1 MKIFVAGATG
11 VIGRSLL
18 PMLIKNGHTVFAMI
32 RNTSQVEAMKR
43 VGAIPVIADVFNRE
57 AVFSVLEETNPDVVI
72 HQLTSLSSWNFEDN
86 AKIRTKGTRNLVDA
100 AKNVGVQK
108 IIAQS
113 ISWAYEPGD
122 TFATEKDS
130 LHITASMPR
139 QVTVNGIL
147 KLEKAVTELPESVI
161 LRYGTLYGLGTWYAE
176 NGLIANQ
183 VRNNEII
190 ASDGISSFIHVE
202 DAARATML
210 SLNWPSGIINI
221 VDNYPATSKEW
232 LPIYA
237 AAIGAHKPK
246 VQDGKN
252 SWERGAS
259 NNKAR
264 KEYGW
269 TPLFPSWSEGFNN
282 LIGK

>member
-1 MKIFVAGATG
+1 M
-11 VIGRSLL
+11 
-18 PMLIKNGHTVFAMI
+18 
-32 RNTSQVEAMKR
+32 
-43 VGAIPVIADVFNRE
+43 
-57 AVFSVLEETNPDVVI
+57 
-72 HQLTSLSSWNFEDN
+72 SSWNFEDN

-130 LHITASMPR
+130 LHITASAPR

-147 KLEKAVTELPESVI
+147 KLEEAVTELPESVI
-161 LRYGTLYGLGTWYAE
+161 LRYGTLYGPGIWYAE

-210 SLNWPSGIINI
+210 ALNWPSGIVNI

-237 AAIGAHKPK
+237 AAIGAPKPK

-269 TPLFPSWSEGFNN
+269 IPLFPSWSEGFNN

>member
-18 PMLIKNGHTVFAMI
+18 PMLIKNGHIVFAMI
-32 RNTSQVEAMKR
+32 RNTSQVEVMKK
-43 VGAIPVIADVFNRE
+43 VGAIPVIADVFNRK

-72 HQLTSLSSWNFEDN
+72 HQLTSLSSWDFEDN

-161 LRYGTLYGLGTWYAE
+161 LRYGTLYGPGTWYAE

-210 SLNWPSGIINI
+210 ALNWPSGIVNI

-237 AAIGAHKPK
+237 AAIGAPQPK

-269 TPLFPSWSEGFNN
+269 IPLFPSWSEGFNN

>member
-11 VIGRSLL
+11 VIGCSLL

-32 RNTSQVEAMKR
+32 RNTSQVEAMKK
-43 VGAIPVIADVFNRE
+43 VGAIPVIADVFNRK

-72 HQLTSLSSWNFEDN
+72 HQLTSLSSWDFEDN

-161 LRYGTLYGLGTWYAE
+161 LRYGTLYGPGTWYAE

-210 SLNWPSGIINI
+210 SLNWPSGIVNI
-221 VDNYPATSKEW
+221 VDNYLATSKEW

>member
-1 MKIFVAGATG
+1 
-11 VIGRSLL
+11 
-18 PMLIKNGHTVFAMI
+18 MI

-86 AKIRTKGTRNLVDA
+86 AKIRTKGTRNLIDA

-161 LRYGTLYGLGTWYAE
+161 LRYGTLYGPGTWYAE

-210 SLNWPSGIINI
+210 SLNWPSGIVNI

>member
-18 PMLIKNGHTVFAMI
+18 PLLIKNGHTVFAMI
-32 RNTSQVEAMKR
+32 RNTSQVEAMKK

-130 LHITASMPR
+130 LHITASAPR

-147 KLEKAVTELPESVI
+147 KLEEAVTELPESVI
-161 LRYGTLYGLGTWYAE
+161 LRYGTLYGPGTWYAE

-210 SLNWPSGIINI
+210 ALNWPSGIVNI

-237 AAIGAHKPK
+237 AGIGAPKPK

-252 SWERGAS
+252 SWKRGAS

-269 TPLFPSWSEGFNN
+269 IPLFPSWSEGFNN

>member
-18 PMLIKNGHTVFAMI
+18 PMLIKNGHIVFAMI
-32 RNTSQVEAMKR
+32 RNTSQVEVMKK
-43 VGAIPVIADVFNRE
+43 VGAIPVIADVFNRK

-72 HQLTSLSSWNFEDN
+72 HQLTSLSSWDFENN

-161 LRYGTLYGLGTWYAE
+161 LRYGTLYGPGTWYAE

-210 SLNWPSGIINI
+210 ALNWPSGIVNI

-237 AAIGAHKPK
+237 AAIGAPQPK

>member
-18 PMLIKNGHTVFAMI
+18 PMLIKNGHAVFAMI
-32 RNTSQVEAMKR
+32 RNTSQVEVMKR

-147 KLEKAVTELPESVI
+147 KLEEAVTELPESVI
-161 LRYGTLYGLGTWYAE
+161 LRYGTLYGPGTWYEE

-190 ASDGISSFIHVE
+190 ASDGIISFIHVE

-210 SLNWPSGIINI
+210 ALNWPSGIVNI

-237 AAIGAHKPK
+237 AAIGAPKPK
-246 VQDGKN
+246 VQDGKD

-269 TPLFPSWSEGFNN
+269 IPLFPSWSEGFNN

>member
-18 PMLIKNGHTVFAMI
+18 PLLIKNGHTVFAMI
-32 RNTSQVEAMKR
+32 RTTSQVEAMKK

-57 AVFSVLEETNPDVVI
+57 SVFSVLEETNPDIVI

-113 ISWAYEPGD
+113 ISWAYESGD

-161 LRYGTLYGLGTWYAE
+161 LRYGTLYGPGTWYAE

-210 SLNWPSGIINI
+210 ALNWPSGIVNI

-237 AAIGAHKPK
+237 AAIGAPQPK

>member
-1 MKIFVAGATG
+1 
-11 VIGRSLL
+11 
-18 PMLIKNGHTVFAMI
+18 
-32 RNTSQVEAMKR
+32 
-43 VGAIPVIADVFNRE
+43 
-57 AVFSVLEETNPDVVI
+57 
-72 HQLTSLSSWNFEDN
+72 
-86 AKIRTKGTRNLVDA
+86 
-100 AKNVGVQK
+100 
-108 IIAQS
+108 
-113 ISWAYEPGD
+113 
-122 TFATEKDS
+122 
-130 LHITASMPR
+130 MPR

-190 ASDGISSFIHVE
+190 ASDGIISFIHVE

-210 SLNWPSGIINI
+210 SLNWPSGIVNI

>member
-18 PMLIKNGHTVFAMI
+18 PMLIEEGHTVFAMI
-32 RNTSQVEAMKR
+32 RNESQVEEMKK
-43 VGAIPVIADVFNRE
+43 VGAIPVIADIFNRH
-57 AVFSVLEETNPDVVI
+57 AVFSVLNETTPDVVI
-72 HQLTSLSSWNFEDN
+72 HQLTSLSTWNVEDN
-86 AKIRTKGTRNLVDA
+86 AKIRIEGTRNLVDA
-100 AKNVGVQK
+100 AKNVEVRRM
-108 IIAQS
+108 IAQS

-122 TFATEKDS
+122 SFATEKDS
-130 LHITASMPR
+130 LDIAASMPR
-139 QVTVNGIL
+139 QLTINGIL
-147 KLEKAVTELPESVI
+147 KLEEAVSELPEAVI
-161 LRYGTLYGLGTWYAE
+161 LRYGTLYGPGTWYAE

-202 DAARATML
+202 DAARAAML
-210 SLNWPSGIINI
+210 ALHWPAGTVNI
-221 VDNYPATSKEW
+221 VDDFPATSKDW

-237 AAIGAHKPK
+237 AALGAPMPK
-246 VQDGKN
+246 VQTGKN
-252 SWERGAS
+252 SWERGAT

-269 TPLFPSWSEGFNN
+269 NPIFPSWAEGFKNSVSM
-282 LIGK
+282 

>member
-18 PMLIKNGHTVFAMI
+18 PMLIKEGHTVFAMI
-32 RNTSQVEAMKR
+32 RNELQVEAMKK
-43 VGAIPVIADVFNRE
+43 VGAIPVIADVFNRQ
-57 AVFSVLEETNPDVVI
+57 AVFSVLEETTPDVVI

-86 AKIRTKGTRNLVDA
+86 AKIRMEGTRNLVDA

-130 LHITASMPR
+130 LHITAPMPR
-139 QVTVNGIL
+139 QITVNGIL
-147 KLEKAVTELPESVI
+147 KLESAVSELPESII
-161 LRYGTLYGLGTWYAE
+161 LRYGTLYGPGTWYAE
-176 NGLIANQ
+176 HGLIANQ
-183 VRNNEII
+183 VRNNEMI
-190 ASDGISSFIHVE
+190 ATDGISSFIHVE

-210 SLNWPSGIINI
+210 ALNWPSGIVNI

-237 AAIGAHKPK
+237 AAIGAPEPK

-259 NNKAR
+259 NYKAR

-269 TPLFPSWSEGFNN
+269 TPLNLSWSEGFKN
-282 LIGK
+282 LISM

>member
-32 RNTSQVEAMKR
+32 RNTSQVAAMKR
-43 VGAIPVIADVFNRE
+43 GGAIPVIADVFNRE

-100 AKNVGVQK
+100 AKNVGVKK

-147 KLEKAVTELPESVI
+147 KLEEAVNELPESVI
-161 LRYGTLYGLGTWYAE
+161 LRYGTLYGPGTWYAE
-176 NGLIANQ
+176 NGFIANQ
-183 VRNNEII
+183 VLNNEIT
-190 ASDGISSFIHVE
+190 ATDGISSFIHVK

-210 SLNWPSGIINI
+210 ALNWPSGIVNI
-221 VDNYPATSKEW
+221 VDNDPATSKEW

-237 AAIGAHKPK
+237 AAIGAPKPK

>member
-18 PMLIKNGHTVFAMI
+18 PMLIKEGHTVFAMI
-32 RNTSQVEAMKR
+32 RNESQVEAIKK
-43 VGAIPVIADVFNRE
+43 VGAIAVIADVFNRH

-72 HQLTSLSSWNFEDN
+72 HQLTSLYTCDFEDN
-86 AKIRTKGTRNLVDA
+86 AKIRIEGTRNLVDA
-100 AKNVGVQK
+100 AKSVGVKK

-122 TFATEKDS
+122 T
-130 LHITASMPR
+130 LASETDPIDFSAPMPR
-139 QVTVNGIL
+139 KATINGIA
-147 KLEKAVTELPESVI
+147 KLEETAFELSEVVI
-161 LRYGTLYGLGTWYAE
+161 LRYGTLYGPGTWYTE
-176 NGLIANQ
+176 NGVIANQ
-183 VRNNEII
+183 VRNNEIV
-190 ASDGISSFIHVE
+190 ATDGISSFIHVE
-202 DAARATML
+202 DAARAAVL
-210 SLNWPSGIINI
+210 ALNWPSGIVNI
-221 VDNYPATSKEW
+221 VDDYPATSKEW

-237 AAIGAHKPK
+237 TAIGAPNPK
-246 VQDGKN
+246 IQTGKN

-269 TPLFPSWSEGFNN
+269 IPLHPSWPEGFKNFMSV
-282 LIGK
+282 

>member
-18 PMLIKNGHTVFAMI
+18 PLLIKNGHTVFAMI
-32 RNTSQVEAMKR
+32 RNTSQVEAMKK

-130 LHITASMPR
+130 LHITASVPR
-139 QVTVNGIL
+139 QVAVKGIL
-147 KLEKAVTELPESVI
+147 KLEEAVTELPESVI
-161 LRYGTLYGLGTWYAE
+161 LRYGTLYGPGTWYAE

-210 SLNWPSGIINI
+210 ALNWPSGIVNI

-237 AAIGAHKPK
+237 AAIGAPKPK

-264 KEYGW
+264 KEYSW
-269 TPLFPSWSEGFNN
+269 IPLFPAWSEGFNN

>member
-18 PMLIKNGHTVFAMI
+18 PMLIKNGHIVFAMI
-32 RNTSQVEAMKR
+32 RNTSQVEVMKK
-43 VGAIPVIADVFNRE
+43 VGAIPVIADVFNRK

-72 HQLTSLSSWNFEDN
+72 HQLTSLSSWDFEN
-86 AKIRTKGTRNLVDA
+86 NVKIRTKGTRNLVDA

-161 LRYGTLYGLGTWYAE
+161 LRYGTLYGPGTWYAE

-210 SLNWPSGIINI
+210 ALNWPSGIVNI

-237 AAIGAHKPK
+237 AAIGAPQPK

>member
-18 PMLIKNGHTVFAMI
+18 PMLIKNGHIVFAMI
-32 RNTSQVEAMKR
+32 RNTSQVEAMKK
-43 VGAIPVIADVFNRE
+43 VGAIPVIADVFNRK

-72 HQLTSLSSWNFEDN
+72 HQLTSLSLWDFEDN

-122 TFATEKDS
+122 TFATEKNS

-161 LRYGTLYGLGTWYAE
+161 LRYGTLYGPGTWYAE

-183 VRNNEII
+183 VRNNKII

-210 SLNWPSGIINI
+210 ALNWPSGIVNI

>member
-18 PMLIKNGHTVFAMI
+18 PMLIKNGYTVFAMI
-32 RNTSQVEAMKR
+32 RNTSQVEAMKKI
-43 VGAIPVIADVFNRE
+43 GAIPIIADVFNRKT
-57 AVFSVLEETNPDVVI
+57 VFSVLEETNPDVVI

-122 TFATEKDS
+122 TFATEKNS

-161 LRYGTLYGLGTWYAE
+161 LRYGTLYGPGTWYAE

-210 SLNWPSGIINI
+210 ALNWPSGIVNI

-237 AAIGAHKPK
+237 AVIGAPKPK
-246 VQDGKN
+246 VQEGKN

-269 TPLFPSWSEGFNN
+269 IPLFPSWSEGFNN